1 MLLIVAA
8 TEGETAPVRKAL
20 GQRNDV
26 VYLVTGVGPLETT
39 LHLTRFLVR
48 NGKKISKVMNIGVA
62 GAYLDSG
69 PQLLDICLAERDVIG
84 DFGIC
89 GDGEI
94 VSFARHDLQPPVRF
108 DLQNLMLKQ
117 AEEIFAH
124 HDIEYFT
131 GSFVT
136 VNCTSGTAARGLF
149 LRDRYQAI
157 CENME
162 GAAVA
167 RVCEEFGIS
176 CLEMRCVS
184 NLVEDRDVSKW
195 RLSAAVETM
204 AAVAALLVNE
214 LLTPSRGLSS
224 VPPCGV

>member
-1 MLLIVAA
+1 MLLLVAA
-8 TEGETAPVRKAL
+8 TEEEMAPVRKVL
-20 GQRNDV
+20 GRRNDV
-26 VYLVTGVGPLETT
+26 VYLVTGVGPLETS

-48 NGKKISKVMNIGVA
+48 NAQKIAQVLNVGVA

-69 PQLLDICLAERDVIG
+69 PQLLDICLADRESLG

-94 VSFARHDLQPPVRF
+94 VSFDRSDLQPPVQF
-108 DLQNLMLKQ
+108 DLRNTLLQT
-117 AEEIFAH
+117 AEAILAR
-124 HDIEYFT
+124 HDMHYSK
-131 GSFVT
+131 GNFVT
-136 VNCTSGTAARGLF
+136 VQCTSGTTARGLL

-167 RVCEEFGIS
+167 RVCAEFEVP

-184 NLVEDRDVSKW
+184 NLVEDRDISKW
-195 RLSAAVETM
+195 RLAAAIKKIAEVT
-204 AAVAALLVNE
+204 VLLANEIVVNK
-214 LLTPSRGLSS
+214 
-224 VPPCGV
+224 

>member
-1 MLLIVAA
+1 MLLLVAA
-8 TEGETAPVRKAL
+8 TEGEMAPVRKAL
-20 GQRNDV
+20 GQKNDI

-62 GAYLDSG
+62 GAYIDSG
-69 PQLLDICLAERDVIG
+69 PQLLDICLAEWELLG

-89 GDGEI
+89 GNGEI
-94 VSFARHDLQPPVRF
+94 IPFAQHDLQPPVRF
-108 DLQNLMLKQ
+108 DLQSSLLQQ
-117 AEEIFAH
+117 AEDIFAH
-124 HDIEYFT
+124 HDIEYSK
-131 GSFVT
+131 GSFLT

-195 RLSAAVETM
+195 RLSAAAETM
-204 AAVAALLVNE
+204 AAAAALLVNE
-214 LLTPSRGLSS
+214 LLTPIRG
-224 VPPCGV
+224 